1 MVNHFSKMARFIT
14 CSTTADAYKMA
25 QLFFREI
32 VRLHGLPK
40 TIASDRDPKFM
51 TYFRKTLWLPTKT
64 KLKFFSAYHPQI
76 DGQTKVV
83 NQSFGA
89 VYKVPCL

>member
-1 MVNHFSKMARFIT
+1 M
-14 CSTTADAYKMA
+14 
-25 QLFFREI
+25 
-32 VRLHGLPK
+32 RLHGLPK

-76 DGQTKVV
+76 DGQTKFV
-83 NQSFGA
+83 NQSLGQFIR
-89 VYKVPCL
+89 CLVCDDIGNWDLVLPKAEFLTTILSTNQLEYHIL